1 METII
6 NFVKGNPQIFWGL
19 LIFLF
24 GWILPVPRFKKF
36 GEQVGEQLPPKV
48 KKMIT
53 ERLRAF
59 QRGLEEADVNGDTN
73 LVDNET
79 VKNEFKKVK
88 LDLGLK
94 E

>member
-1 METII
+1 MGTII

-24 GWILPVPRFKKF
+24 SWILPVPRFKKF
-36 GEQVGEQLPPKV
+36 GEQVGEQLSPKLV
-48 KKMIT
+48 KLIS
-53 ERLRAF
+53 ERLKAF
-59 QRGLEEADVNGDTN
+59 ERGLMETNVNGDIN

-79 VKNEFKKVK
+79 VKNEMKKVK
-88 LDLGLK
+88 LGLGLK

>member
-1 METII
+1 MLDFLKEHYSTIWPFI
-6 NFVKGNPQIFWGL
+6 LL
-19 LIFLF
+19 LI
-24 GWILPVPRFKKF
+24 GWMLPVPRFKVF
-36 GEQVGEQLPPKV
+36 GKQVGTQLPPKV
-48 KKMIT
+48 VKLLS

-59 QRGLEEADVNGDTN
+59 ERGLILAHVNGDIN

-79 VKNEFKKVK
+79 VKSEMKKVR

>member
-1 METII
+1 MDFM
-6 NFVKGNPQIFWGL
+6 NFIKENSSMFWGL
-19 LIFLF
+19 LIFLS

-48 KKMIT
+48 IKMLS

-59 QRGLEEADVNGDTN
+59 ERGLMLADVNGDIN

-79 VKNEFKKVK
+79 VKNELRKVK